1 MKIQSKIMVQIAL
14 SVLFTVLIMSVISI
28 WTLIYFSNKRSAELE
43 KLNNAYIEIVKK
55 SSEDFTND
63 FNETIINQKKNLK
76 YQRNITLVWT
86 IVIIILF
93 SIVILFICLIT
104 AKFKVVNP
112 FQTIAENLAEMSK
125 NLEGF
130 SGNISYSSQSL
141 AEASHTQSVSIDEA
155 ATSLEEVASMT
166 KNNANNAF
174 NADGLMK
181 ETNSIVAKANSSM
194 DELTSSMKDIN
205 RSSEEIS
212 LIVKTIDQIA
222 FQTNLLALN
231 AAVES
236 ARAGEA
242 GAGFAVVADE
252 VRNLAMRSAE
262 SAKNTSNLIENI
274 HIKIKNGSELMS
286 QTNKI
291 FSEVDVS
298 AQKVADLLEAIS
310 SNSKEQAT
318 RIEGV
323 NTSISK
329 IEKLTKQ
336 TAVNANNSADESAKL
351 AEESKEVRILSR
363 RLADL
368 SERRREDRIYLILN
382 GTFSSEEIKT
392 TPFVTLNI
400 SSGGALI
407 ETPENLN
414 LGTTGTAH
422 VKTDFGESFDLRT
435 EIMRED
441 GRNENNNFVYGIQF
455 HTFNIEL
462 SNYLFE
468 QSKLNYTD

>member
-1 MKIQSKIMVQIAL
+1 MKIQSKIMVQI
-14 SVLFTVLIMSVISI
+14 VLTVIFSILIMSVVSI
-28 WTLIYFSNKRSAELE
+28 WSILNFGEKRNSELE
-43 KLNNAYIEIVKK
+43 ILNKTYLDLVKK
-55 SSEDFTND
+55 SPANIASEFK
-63 FNETIINQKKNLK
+63 EILKSQKNSLK
-76 YQRNITLVWT
+76 HQRNITLAWT
-86 IVIIILF
+86 LLFIII
-93 SIVILFICLIT
+93 STAVIMIICLLT
-104 AKFKVVNP
+104 AKYKVVNP
-112 FQTIAENLAEMSK
+112 FQHIAESLAEMSK

-130 SGNISYSSQSL
+130 SGNISYSSRSL
-141 AEASHTQSVSIDEA
+141 AEASDTQSTSIDEA
-155 ATSLEEVASMT
+155 ASSLKEVASMT
-166 KNNANNAF
+166 RNNANNAS

-181 ETNSIVAKANSSM
+181 ETNGIVAKANSSM
-194 DELTSSMKDIN
+194 DELTTSMKEIYT
-205 RSSEEIS
+205 SSEEIS

-262 SAKNTSNLIENI
+262 SAKSTSQLIENI

-286 QTNKI
+286 QTNSI
-291 FSEVDVS
+291 FSEVDSS
-298 AQKVADLLEAIS
+298 ARKVADLLEAIS
-310 SNSKEQAT
+310 SNSKEQAS

-329 IEKLTKQ
+329 IKTLTKQ
-336 TAVNANNSADESAKL
+336 TATNASSSAEESAKL
-351 AEESKEVRILSR
+351 ADEAKEVRILSR

-382 GTFSSEEIKT
+382 GTFTSDEIPT
-392 TPFVTLNI
+392 IPFVTLNI

-407 ETPENLN
+407 ETPEQLS
-414 LGTTGTAH
+414 LGTSGTAH

-435 EIMRED
+435 EIMRDD
-441 GRNENNNFVYGIQF
+441 GLNDSHKFVYGIQF

-462 SNYLFE
+462 SNYLFQ
-468 QSKLNYTD
+468 QSKLNYSD